1 MKTKFKIIPGVHYV
15 WLRITRKSVK
25 TLLKKLELLHMSWE
39 SHYVGDI
46 SCASSKLIEEAIFH
60 LGKQERKQLLT
71 ANDVDGI
78 RIYKLSK
85 QFVGFS
91 CHIIENVQCC
101 PWLASFKYCN
111 QVLINMQNR
120 YIQISSEWY
129 CSHAIWNNKRFKS
142 INCSTYTYIK
152 YISFQRANFIRISA
166 S

>member
-15 WLRITRKSVK
+15 RLRITGKSVK
-25 TLLKKLELLHMSWE
+25 TLQKKLGLLHMSWE

-60 LGKQERKQLLT
+60 LGKQDRKQLLT

-101 PWLASFKYCN
+101 PWLASFKYCI

-129 CSHAIWNNKRFKS
+129 NEPINHDIIQFYFLIFIVGSHAIWNNKRFKS
-142 INCSTYTYIK
+142 INCSTYT
-152 YISFQRANFIRISA
+152 
-166 S
+166 